1 MSTDAKVTQVDMP
14 NIKFTKL
21 DSIITKIKVCDDFY
35 VGAINVLNTTYL
47 PKWSGEKDAG
57 YNTRIASTT
66 FVNMFAPVVDGIAG
80 LVTKKAPTITG
91 FDNLELNNIDLKFN
105 DIGSFIK
112 TTIKKSVTSG
122 ICFISAETN
131 KALNR
136 SFLKRYEYKDLYS
149 YHIEDNILKQIVFRD
164 TIEVQNGIF
173 GVQEQERFIVFK
185 IGGGEIWYGDVKNTN
200 KELKKQDEWSN
211 TLKEIPLVAIITGK
225 VLTDFE
231 IVPKLLDIAIMNRV
245 HLNMQSNLANVMG
258 KVGNPIPLFWGTF
271 DDEKITFDGNGALLF
286 KDKQTEGAEYLE
298 IKGLSVDKL
307 VQTIKDTESQIDKLT
322 FNLLLND
329 NSQTVIDAQQKQS
342 KNTSFLSDIANE
354 CENKFERLLKF
365 MLELEN
371 KTVPT
376 DANLDMQKDFDATF
390 INIEIAFK
398 ALSAGQMSRATFYEV
413 LRTGKLPKDFDITQE
428 NKQIES
434 DLVG

>member
-1 MSTDAKVTQVDMP
+1 MGTDAKVTQIDMP

-21 DSIITKIKVCDDFY
+21 DDITTKIKICDDFY
-35 VGAINVLNTTYL
+35 IGAIKVLNSTYL
-47 PKWSGEKDAG
+47 PKWTGEKDAG

-66 FVNMFAPVVDGIAG
+66 FVNMFAPVVDGLAG
-80 LVTKKAPTITG
+80 LVTKKAPTFTG
-91 FDNLELNNIDLKFN
+91 FENLELNNIDLKFN

-112 TTIKKSVTSG
+112 TTIKKSITSG
-122 ICFISAETN
+122 ICFVSAETN
-131 KALNR
+131 KVLNR
-136 SFLKRYEYKDLYS
+136 SFFKRYEYKDLFS
-149 YHIEDNILKQIVFRD
+149 YTIENNILTQIVFRD
-164 TIEVQNGIF
+164 TIEVQNGRF
-173 GVQEQERFIVFK
+173 GVQEQERFVVFK
-185 IGGGEIWYGDVKNTN
+185 IGGGEIWYSDVTNTN
-200 KELKKQDEWSN
+200 AELKKQDEWSN
-211 TLKEIPLVAIITGK
+211 SLKEIPIVAVVTGK

-231 IVPKLLDIAIMNRV
+231 VVPKLLDIAIMNRV

-271 DDEKITFDGNGALLF
+271 DDEKVTFDGNSALLF

-298 IKGLSVDKL
+298 IQGLSVDKL
-307 VQTIKDTESQIDKLT
+307 IQTIKDTENQIDKLT

-329 NSQTVIDAQQKQS
+329 NSQTIIDAEQKQA

-371 KTVPT
+371 KQVPN
-376 DANLDMQKDFDATF
+376 DANFEMQKDFDATY

-398 ALSAGQMSRATFYEV
+398 ALSAGQMSRDTFYEV
-413 LRTGKLPKDFDITQE
+413 LKTGKLPKDFNIIEE
-428 NKQIES
+428 NKKIES